1 MYVALSGLGF
11 IFSVS
16 LEPLDESGG
25 MPDYRDPQMNR
36 GVMHTQALQAWGAT
50 RSSYPYPQMNLG
62 VMHTQA
68 LQAWGATG
76 ASYPLDESGGYAQG
90 SPTDFR

>member
-25 MPDYRDPQMNR
+25 MPDYRDPQMNL
-36 GVMHTQALQAWGAT
+36 GVMPDY
-50 RSSYPYPQMNLG
+50 RDPQINLG

-76 ASYPLDESGGYAQG
+76 ASYPPDG
-90 SPTDFR
+90 SEGMPTHRTPR